1 MARFHLHP
9 TVRASLV
16 KNNQAVLLR
25 LPSGLGW
32 QFHAQGGAIGLH
44 DSIYF
49 GAGGL
54 RRRTEQVVLSSTM
67 TEEVQVL
74 KWAFRRIA
82 APS

>member
-16 KNNQAVLLR
+16 KNSQAVLLR

-32 QFHAQGGAIGLH
+32 QFHAEGGVIGLH
-44 DSIYF
+44 DSVYF
-49 GAGGL
+49 GAGGR
-54 RRRTEQVVLSSTM
+54 RRRTEQVVLSST
-67 TEEVQVL
+67 TSGDLRVL